1 MRLTD
6 TVVRNAKPKAAP
18 YKMADGEGMYLLVR
32 PNGAKYWRLKYRFS
46 GKEKVFALGVYPDVS
61 LRVARVRRAE
71 ARKKLL
77 HDIDPAEVRKSNK
90 RAARLR
96 AGNTFNAVALEWWEL
111 KKSSWSE
118 GHAEAVKTRLE
129 RLLFPTL
136 GHRSI
141 AEIDAPELL
150 DTLRAIERRDA
161 LELASKTRI
170 VAGMVFRYAIQT
182 GRAKGDPARDLRGA
196 LKTRETRHYARLT
209 DGDLPEFLQ
218 KLDAYDGNT
227 LTKLALK
234 LLALTFVRTAEL
246 RGARWSEFDFEKAEW
261 RIPAERMKTRA
272 QHLVPLSQQAMTV
285 LEQLKPI
292 TGEREYLFPNEHKP
306 RGMMSENTILFAL
319 YRMGYRGRATGHGFR
334 ATASTILNEQGFKA
348 DVIERQLAHKE
359 PNKVRAAYDH
369 SEHLPERR
377 KMMQHWADY
386 LDARRRAADKVISGR
401 FGARR

>member
-1 MRLTD
+1 
-6 TVVRNAKPKAAP
+6 
-18 YKMADGEGMYLLVR
+18 
-32 PNGAKYWRLKYRFS
+32 
-46 GKEKVFALGVYPDVS
+46 
-61 LRVARVRRAE
+61 
-71 ARKKLL
+71 L
-77 HDIDPAEVRKSNK
+77 HETDPAESRKADK

-96 AGNTFNAVALEWWEL
+96 AENTFEAIGREWWEL

-129 RLLFPTL
+129 KLLFPTL
-136 GHRSI
+136 GHRPI

-182 GRAKGDPARDLRGA
+182 GRAKMDPARDLRGA
-196 LKTRETRHYARLT
+196 LKTRETRHYAKLS
-209 DGDLPEFLQ
+209 DADLPEFLR

-227 LTKLALK
+227 VTKLALK
-234 LLALTFVRTAEL
+234 LLALMFVRTGEL

-261 RIPAERMKTRA
+261 RIPAERMKTLA
-272 QHLVPLSQQAMTV
+272 QHIVPLSQQAVAV

-386 LDARRRAADKVISGR
+386 LDARRRTADKVISGR
-401 FGARR
+401 FGAAR